1 MGSEMCIRDS
11 AVTAEFSLRIRVYIE
26 DTDAGGIVYYV
37 NYLKYLERARTE
49 LMRTFGLERAAV
61 SDAGWNFVVSDVS
74 LSYKE
79 PARLDDQ
86 LYATAVISA
95 VGGATINFHQTVRRD
110 DTVLVAGDIEIA
122 CVDRGT
128 GRPTRLDAALRQQ
141 IEATLAATEE
151 VI

>member
-1 MGSEMCIRDS
+1 M
-11 AVTAEFSLRIRVYIE
+11 TAEFSLPIRVYIE

-86 LYATAVISA
+86 LHATAVISA

-110 DTVLVAGDIEIA
+110 DAVLVAGDIQIA

-128 GRPTRLDAALRQQ
+128 GRPARLDAALRKQ
-141 IEATLAATEE
+141 IEATLAVTEE
-151 VI
+151 VT

>member
-1 MGSEMCIRDS
+1 M
-11 AVTAEFSLRIRVYIE
+11 TAEFSLPIRVYIE

-61 SDAGWNFVVSDVS
+61 SDAGWNFVVSDLS
-74 LSYKE
+74 LSYRE
-79 PARLDDQ
+79 SARLDDQ
-86 LYATAVISA
+86 LRATAVISA

-110 DTVLVAGDIEIA
+110 EAVLVVGDIQIA

-128 GRPTRLDAALRQQ
+128 GRPTRLDADLRKKLQ
-141 IEATLAATEE
+141 ARLAATEE
-151 VI
+151 MT

>member
-1 MGSEMCIRDS
+1 M
-11 AVTAEFSLRIRVYIE
+11 TAEFSLPIRVYIE

-61 SDAGWNFVVSDVS
+61 SDAGWNFVVSNVS

-79 PARLDDQ
+79 AARLDDQ
-86 LYATAVISA
+86 LHATAVISA
-95 VGGATINFHQTVRRD
+95 VGGATVTFHQTVLRD
-110 DTVLVAGDIEIA
+110 DAVLVAGDIQIA
-122 CVDRGT
+122 CIDRET
-128 GRPTRLDAALRQQ
+128 GRPMRLEADLRQQ

-151 VI
+151 VT

>member
-1 MGSEMCIRDS
+1 M
-11 AVTAEFSLRIRVYIE
+11 TAEFSLPIRVYIE

-49 LMRTFGLERAAV
+49 LMRTFGLERAAI

-86 LYATAVISA
+86 LHATAVISA
-95 VGGATINFHQTVRRD
+95 VGGATINFHQKVRRAD
-110 DTVLVAGDIEIA
+110 VVLVAGDIQIA

-128 GRPTRLDAALRQQ
+128 GRPTRLDAALRKQV
-141 IEATLAATEE
+141 EATLAATEE
-151 VI
+151 LT

>member
-1 MGSEMCIRDS
+1 M
-11 AVTAEFSLRIRVYIE
+11 TAEFSLPIRVYIE

-37 NYLKYLERARTE
+37 NYLKYLERVRTE

-79 PARLDDQ
+79 PARLDDE
-86 LYATAVISA
+86 LRATAVISA
-95 VGGATINFHQTVRRD
+95 VGGATVNFHQTVSRD
-110 DTVLVAGDIEIA
+110 DSVLVAGDIQIA

-128 GRPTRLDAALRQQ
+128 GRPTRLDADLRKQL
-141 IEATLAATEE
+141 EATLAPTEK
-151 VI
+151 VT

>member
-1 MGSEMCIRDS
+1 M
-11 AVTAEFSLRIRVYIE
+11 TAEFSLPIRVYIE

-49 LMRTFGLERAAV
+49 LMRTFGLERAAI

-86 LYATAVISA
+86 LHATAVISA
-95 VGGATINFHQTVRRD
+95 VGGATINFHQKVRRAGA
-110 DTVLVAGDIEIA
+110 VLVSGDIQIA

-128 GRPTRLDAALRQQ
+128 GRPTRLDAALRKQV
-141 IEATLAATEE
+141 EATLAATEE
-151 VI
+151 AT

>member
-1 MGSEMCIRDS
+1 M
-11 AVTAEFSLRIRVYIE
+11 TAEFSLPIRVYIE

-37 NYLKYLERARTE
+37 NYLKYLERSRTE

-86 LYATAVISA
+86 LHATAVISA

-110 DTVLVAGDIEIA
+110 DAMLVAGDIRIA

-128 GRPTRLDAALRQQ
+128 GRPTRLDAALRKQ

-151 VI
+151 VT

>member
-1 MGSEMCIRDS
+1 M
-11 AVTAEFSLRIRVYIE
+11 TAEFSLPVRVYIE
-26 DTDAGGIVYYV
+26 DTDAGSIVYYV

-86 LYATAVISA
+86 LDATAVISA
-95 VGGATINFHQTVRRD
+95 VGGATINFRQTVRRD
-110 DTVLVAGDIEIA
+110 DTVLVAGDIQIA

-128 GRPTRLDAALRQQ
+128 GRPTRLDAALRKQ
-141 IEATLAATEE
+141 IEATLAASEE
-151 VI
+151 VT

>member
-1 MGSEMCIRDS
+1 M
-11 AVTAEFSLRIRVYIE
+11 TAEFSLPIRVYIE

-37 NYLKYLERARTE
+37 NDLKYIERARTE

-61 SDAGWNFVVSDVS
+61 ADAGWNFVVSDVS

-86 LYATAVISA
+86 LHATAVISA
-95 VGGATINFHQTVRRD
+95 VGGATINFHQKVRRAD
-110 DTVLVAGDIEIA
+110 AVLVAGDIQIA

-128 GRPTRLDAALRQQ
+128 GRPMRLDAALRKRV
-141 IEATLAATEE
+141 EATLAATEE
-151 VI
+151 VT

>member
-1 MGSEMCIRDS
+1 M
-11 AVTAEFSLRIRVYIE
+11 TAEFSLPIRVYIE

-61 SDAGWNFVVSDVS
+61 SDAGWNFVVSDLS
-74 LSYKE
+74 LSYEE

-86 LYATAVISA
+86 LRATAVILA
-95 VGGATINFHQTVRRD
+95 VGGATVNFHQTVRRD
-110 DTVLVAGDIEIA
+110 DAVLVAGEIQIA

-128 GRPTRLDAALRQQ
+128 GRPTRLDADLREQL
-141 IEATLAATEE
+141 EATLAATEK
-151 VI
+151 VT

>member
-1 MGSEMCIRDS
+1 
-11 AVTAEFSLRIRVYIE
+11 VTAEFSLPIRVYIE

-86 LYATAVISA
+86 LHATAVISA

-110 DTVLVAGDIEIA
+110 DTVLVAGDIQIA

-141 IEATLAATEE
+141 IEATLAVTEE
-151 VI
+151 VT

>member
-1 MGSEMCIRDS
+1 M
-11 AVTAEFSLRIRVYIE
+11 TAEFSLPIRVYIE

-86 LYATAVISA
+86 LHATAVISA
-95 VGGATINFHQTVRRD
+95 VGGATVTFHQTVRRD
-110 DTVLVAGDIEIA
+110 DAVLMAGVSRSPASIARRVAPRA
-122 CVDRGT
+122 STQTCVNK
-128 GRPTRLDAALRQQ
+128 
-141 IEATLAATEE
+141 
-151 VI
+151 

>member
-1 MGSEMCIRDS
+1 M
-11 AVTAEFSLRIRVYIE
+11 TAEFSLPIRVYIE

-49 LMRTFGLERAAV
+49 LMRTLGLERAAV

-86 LYATAVISA
+86 LHATAVISA
-95 VGGATINFHQTVRRD
+95 VGGATINFYQKVRRA
-110 DTVLVAGDIEIA
+110 DTVLVAGDIQIA

-128 GRPTRLDAALRQQ
+128 GRPTRLDAALRKQVQ
-141 IEATLAATEE
+141 ATLAATEE
-151 VI
+151 VT

>member
-1 MGSEMCIRDS
+1 M
-11 AVTAEFSLRIRVYIE
+11 TAEFSLPIRVYIE

-61 SDAGWNFVVSDVS
+61 ADAGWNFVVSDVS

-86 LYATAVISA
+86 LHATAVISA
-95 VGGATINFHQTVRRD
+95 VGGATINFRQKVRRAD
-110 DTVLVAGDIEIA
+110 AVLVAGDIQIA

-128 GRPTRLDAALRQQ
+128 GRPMRLDAALRKQA
-141 IEATLAATEE
+141 EATLAAMEE
-151 VI
+151 VT

>member
-1 MGSEMCIRDS
+1 M
-11 AVTAEFSLRIRVYIE
+11 TAEFSLPIRVYIE

-61 SDAGWNFVVSDVS
+61 SDAGWNFVVSDLS

-86 LYATAVISA
+86 LHATAVISA
-95 VGGATINFHQTVRRD
+95 VGGATINFHQTVHRD
-110 DTVLVAGDIEIA
+110 DAVLVAGDIQIA
-122 CVDRGT
+122 CIDRGT

-141 IEATLAATEE
+141 IEATLAVTEE
-151 VI
+151 VT

>member
-1 MGSEMCIRDS
+1 
-11 AVTAEFSLRIRVYIE
+11 VTAEFSLPIRVYIE

-86 LYATAVISA
+86 LQATAVISA

-110 DTVLVAGDIEIA
+110 DAMLVAGDIQIA

-128 GRPTRLDAALRQQ
+128 GRPTRLDAALRKKV
-141 IEATLAATEE
+141 EATLAVTEE
-151 VI
+151 VT

>member
-1 MGSEMCIRDS
+1 M
-11 AVTAEFSLRIRVYIE
+11 TAEFSLPIRVYIE

-49 LMRTFGLERAAV
+49 FMRTFGLERAAV

-86 LYATAVISA
+86 LHATAVISA
-95 VGGATINFHQTVRRD
+95 VGGATVTFHQTVRRD
-110 DTVLVAGDIEIA
+110 DSVLVAGDIQIA
-122 CVDRGT
+122 CTDRGT
-128 GRPTRLDAALRQQ
+128 DRPTRLDADLRQK
-141 IEATLAATEE
+141 IEATLAAAEE
-151 VI
+151 VT

>member
-1 MGSEMCIRDS
+1 M
-11 AVTAEFSLRIRVYIE
+11 TAEFSLPIRVYIE

-61 SDAGWNFVVSDVS
+61 ADAGWNFVVSDVS

-86 LYATAVISA
+86 LHATAVISA
-95 VGGATINFHQTVRRD
+95 VGGATINFHQKVRRAD
-110 DTVLVAGDIEIA
+110 AVLVAGDIQIA

-128 GRPTRLDAALRQQ
+128 GRPTRLDAALRKQV
-141 IEATLAATEE
+141 EATLGATEG
-151 VI
+151 VT

>member
-1 MGSEMCIRDS
+1 M
-11 AVTAEFSLRIRVYIE
+11 TAEFSLPIRVYIE

-86 LYATAVISA
+86 LSATAVISA
-95 VGGATINFHQTVRRD
+95 VGGATINFYQTVRRD
-110 DTVLVAGDIEIA
+110 DTVLVAGDIQIA

-141 IEATLAATEE
+141 IEAATEE
-151 VI
+151 VT

>member
-1 MGSEMCIRDS
+1 M
-11 AVTAEFSLRIRVYIE
+11 TAEFLLPIRVYIE

-86 LYATAVISA
+86 LRATAVISA
-95 VGGATINFHQTVRRD
+95 VGGATVNFHQTVRRD
-110 DTVLVAGDIEIA
+110 DAVLVAGDVQIA
-122 CVDRGT
+122 CVDRRT
-128 GRPTRLDAALRQQ
+128 GRPTRLDADLRKQL
-141 IEATLAATEE
+141 EATLTAIEE
-151 VI
+151 VT

>member
-1 MGSEMCIRDS
+1 M
-11 AVTAEFSLRIRVYIE
+11 TAEFSLPIRVYIE

-86 LYATAVISA
+86 LYATALISA
-95 VGGATINFHQTVRRD
+95 VGGATVTFHQTVRRD
-110 DTVLVAGDIEIA
+110 DAVLVAGGIQIA
-122 CVDRGT
+122 CIDRET
-128 GRPTRLDAALRQQ
+128 GRPTRLDADLRQQ

-151 VI
+151 VT

>member
-1 MGSEMCIRDS
+1 M
-11 AVTAEFSLRIRVYIE
+11 TAEFSLPIRVYIE

-61 SDAGWNFVVSDVS
+61 ADAGWNFVVSDVS

-86 LYATAVISA
+86 LHATAVISA
-95 VGGATINFHQTVRRD
+95 VGGATINFHQKVRRAD
-110 DTVLVAGDIEIA
+110 VVLVVGDIQIA

-128 GRPTRLDAALRQQ
+128 GRPTRLDAALRKQV
-141 IEATLAATEE
+141 EATLAATEE
-151 VI
+151 VT

>member
-1 MGSEMCIRDS
+1 M
-11 AVTAEFSLRIRVYIE
+11 TAEFSLPIRVYIE

-37 NYLKYLERARTE
+37 NYLKYLERSRTE

-86 LYATAVISA
+86 LQATAVISA

-110 DTVLVAGDIEIA
+110 DTVLVAGDIQIA

-141 IEATLAATEE
+141 IEAAKEE
-151 VI
+151 VT

>member
-1 MGSEMCIRDS
+1 M
-11 AVTAEFSLRIRVYIE
+11 TAEFSLPIRVYIE

-49 LMRTFGLERAAV
+49 LKRTFGLERAAV

-86 LYATAVISA
+86 LHATAVISA

-110 DTVLVAGDIEIA
+110 DAVLVAGDIQIA

-141 IEATLAATEE
+141 LEATLAVTEE
-151 VI
+151 VT

>member
-1 MGSEMCIRDS
+1 M
-11 AVTAEFSLRIRVYIE
+11 TAEFSLPIRVYIE

-49 LMRTFGLERAAV
+49 LMRTFGFERAAV

-86 LYATAVISA
+86 LSATAVISA
-95 VGGATINFHQTVRRD
+95 VGGATINFYQTVRRD
-110 DTVLVAGDIEIA
+110 DTVLVAGDIQIA

-141 IEATLAATEE
+141 IEAATEE
-151 VI
+151 VT

>member
-1 MGSEMCIRDS
+1 M
-11 AVTAEFSLRIRVYIE
+11 TAEFSLPIRVYIE

-61 SDAGWNFVVSDVS
+61 ADAGWNFVVSDVS
-74 LSYKE
+74 LSYRE

-86 LYATAVISA
+86 LHATAVISA
-95 VGGATINFHQTVRRD
+95 VGGATINFHQKVRRAD
-110 DTVLVAGDIEIA
+110 AVLVAGDIQIA

-128 GRPTRLDAALRQQ
+128 GRPTRLDAALRKQV
-141 IEATLAATEE
+141 EATLAATEE
-151 VI
+151 VT

>member
-1 MGSEMCIRDS
+1 M
-11 AVTAEFSLRIRVYIE
+11 TAEFSLPIRVYIE

-37 NYLKYLERARTE
+37 NYLKYLERSRTE

-86 LYATAVISA
+86 LHATAVISA

-110 DTVLVAGDIEIA
+110 DTVLVGGDIQIA

-128 GRPTRLDAALRQQ
+128 GRPTRLDAALRKQ

-151 VI
+151 VT

>member
-1 MGSEMCIRDS
+1 M
-11 AVTAEFSLRIRVYIE
+11 TAEFSLPIRVYIE

-37 NYLKYLERARTE
+37 NYLRYLERARTE

-61 SDAGWNFVVSDVS
+61 ADAGWNFVVSDVS

-86 LYATAVISA
+86 LHATAVISA
-95 VGGATINFHQTVRRD
+95 VGGATINFHQKVRRAD
-110 DTVLVAGDIEIA
+110 AVVVAGDVQIA

-128 GRPTRLDAALRQQ
+128 GRPTRLDAALREQV
-141 IEATLAATEE
+141 EATLAATEE
-151 VI
+151 VT

>member
-1 MGSEMCIRDS
+1 
-11 AVTAEFSLRIRVYIE
+11 VNAEFSLPVRVYIE

-86 LYATAVISA
+86 LDATAVISA
-95 VGGATINFHQTVRRD
+95 VGGATINFRQTVRRD
-110 DTVLVAGDIEIA
+110 DTVLVAGDIQIA

-128 GRPTRLDAALRQQ
+128 GRPTRLDAALRKQ

-151 VI
+151 VT

>member
-1 MGSEMCIRDS
+1 M
-11 AVTAEFSLRIRVYIE
+11 TAEFSLPIRVYIE

-61 SDAGWNFVVSDVS
+61 SDAGRNFVVSDVS

-86 LYATAVISA
+86 LHATAVISA

-110 DTVLVAGDIEIA
+110 DTVLVAGDIQIA

-128 GRPTRLDAALRQQ
+128 GRPTRLDAALRKKV
-141 IEATLAATEE
+141 EATLAVTEE
-151 VI
+151 VT

>member
-1 MGSEMCIRDS
+1 M
-11 AVTAEFSLRIRVYIE
+11 TAEFSLPIRVYIE

-37 NYLKYLERARTE
+37 NYRKYLERARTE

-61 SDAGWNFVVSDVS
+61 ADAGWNFVVSDVS

-86 LYATAVISA
+86 LLATAVISA

-110 DTVLVAGDIEIA
+110 DAMLVAGDIQIA

-128 GRPTRLDAALRQQ
+128 GRPTRLDAALRKKV
-141 IEATLAATEE
+141 EATLAVTEE
-151 VI
+151 VT

>member
-1 MGSEMCIRDS
+1 M
-11 AVTAEFSLRIRVYIE
+11 TAEFSLPIRVYIE

-61 SDAGWNFVVSDVS
+61 ADAGWNFVVSDVS

-86 LYATAVISA
+86 LHATAVISA
-95 VGGATINFHQTVRRD
+95 VGGATINFHQKVRRAD
-110 DTVLVAGDIEIA
+110 AVLVAGDIQIA

-128 GRPTRLDAALRQQ
+128 GRPTRLDAALRKQV
-141 IEATLAATEE
+141 EATLVATEE
-151 VI
+151 VT

>member
-1 MGSEMCIRDS
+1 M
-11 AVTAEFSLRIRVYIE
+11 TAEFSLPIRVYIE

-61 SDAGWNFVVSDVS
+61 ADAGWNFVVSDVS

-86 LYATAVISA
+86 LHATAVISA
-95 VGGATINFHQTVRRD
+95 VGGATINFHQKVRRAGA
-110 DTVLVAGDIEIA
+110 VLVSGDIQIA

-128 GRPTRLDAALRQQ
+128 GRPTRLDAALRKQV
-141 IEATLAATEE
+141 EATLAATEE
-151 VI
+151 VT

>member
-1 MGSEMCIRDS
+1 
-11 AVTAEFSLRIRVYIE
+11 VTAEFSLPIRVYIE

-37 NYLKYLERARTE
+37 NYLKYLERVRTE

-61 SDAGWNFVVSDVS
+61 SDAGWNFVVLDVS

-86 LYATAVISA
+86 LHATAMISA
-95 VGGATINFHQTVRRD
+95 VGGATVKFHQTVRRD
-110 DTVLVAGDIEIA
+110 DAVLVAGDIQIA
-122 CVDRGT
+122 CIDRET
-128 GRPTRLDAALRQQ
+128 GRPTRLDADLRQQ

-151 VI
+151 VT

>member
-1 MGSEMCIRDS
+1 M
-11 AVTAEFSLRIRVYIE
+11 TAEFSLPIRVYIE

-49 LMRTFGLERAAV
+49 LMRTFGLERAAI

-86 LYATAVISA
+86 LHATAVISA
-95 VGGATINFHQTVRRD
+95 VGGATIKFHQKVRRAGA
-110 DTVLVAGDIEIA
+110 VLVSGDIQIA

-128 GRPTRLDAALRQQ
+128 GRPTRLDAALRKQV
-141 IEATLAATEE
+141 EATLGATEG
-151 VI
+151 VT